1 VQETVQK
8 TVRKTVPAQPAKHEF
23 LSASDPRTLVLAAC
37 MMATFMAAVESTIVA
52 TAMPTIVA
60 DLGDFHLFSWVFAA
74 YLLTQAVSIPIY
86 GRLADLYGRKRMFY
100 LGAGLFLMGS
110 VLCGFAWGML
120 PLIGFRFL
128 QGIGAGAVQPLAYV
142 IVADI
147 YTPAERARVQGL
159 LSSMFGIAA
168 VIGPTLGGLIVQHL
182 SWSFIFWINVP
193 IGAVAIAMLA
203 IHFHEPAR
211 ARPHQIDYI
220 GAFLL
225 MIGGGSLMTALV
237 QIGKLGRGLLAL
249 LTALGLVALAAL
261 VVHESNAAEPV
272 LPFRLWRNR
281 EVALCNFASLAL
293 GAIVISVGG
302 FLPTY
307 VQGVMG
313 YSPSV
318 AGIAFGATSIA
329 WAFASFLAASIMI
342 RTSFRASATIG
353 GAAIL
358 AGNAILVAMTP
369 SSGALWAATGA
380 FVIGFGLGFCN
391 TTYLVAVQAAAT
403 RSERGA
409 VTSSNLFMRIVGQSV
424 GAAIFGAVINI
435 GIASYDPHLA
445 SLAERLMDPGIR
457 GTFHGGDLAH
467 LSATLGLALRNVY
480 VIAALIGVAMLI
492 LGLRFPARPPTDDP
506 A

>member
-1 VQETVQK
+1 VQE
-8 TVRKTVPAQPAKHEF
+8 AQPVRQGLF
-23 LSASDPRTLVLAAC
+23 STSDQRTFVLAAC

-74 YLLTQAVSIPIY
+74 YLLTQAVSVPIY

-100 LGAGLFLMGS
+100 LGAGLFLVGS

-120 PLIGFRFL
+120 PLIAFRFI
-128 QGIGAGAVQPLAYV
+128 QGIGAGAVQPIAYV

-147 YTPAERARVQGL
+147 YTPTERARIQGL

-193 IGAVAIAMLA
+193 IGAAAIAMLA
-203 IHFHEPAR
+203 IYFHEPVKGR
-211 ARPHQIDYI
+211 AHQIDYI
-220 GAFLL
+220 GALLL
-225 MIGGGSLMTALV
+225 MIGGGSVMTALV
-237 QIGKLGRGLLAL
+237 QLGHLDRMILGMLIAI
-249 LTALGLVALAAL
+249 GLVALGAL
-261 VVHESNAAEPV
+261 VVHEGKVDEPV
-272 LPFRLWRNR
+272 LPFKLWRNP

-293 GAIVISVGG
+293 GAIVISVSG

-313 YSPSV
+313 YSATV
-318 AGIAFGATSIA
+318 AGVAFGATSVM
-329 WAFASFLAASIMI
+329 WAVASFVAASVMI
-342 RTSFRASATIG
+342 RTSFRFAATIG
-353 GAAIL
+353 GAAIVI
-358 AGNAILVAMTP
+358 GNAILIAMSP

-380 FVIGFGLGFCN
+380 GVIGFGLGFCN

-403 RSERGA
+403 KSERGT
-409 VTSSNLFMRIVGQSV
+409 VTASNLFMRIVGQAI
-424 GAAIFGAVINI
+424 GAALFGAVINVA
-435 GIASYDPHLA
+435 IAILDPRLA

-457 GTFHGGDLAH
+457 GTFHGDDLMH
-467 LSATLGLALRNVY
+467 LASTLALALRNVY
-480 VIAALIGVAMLI
+480 IVGAVVGVVMVL
-492 LGLRFPARPPTDDP
+492 LGRRFPAIPPADDG
-506 A
+506 